1 MRGFVATMAVLL
13 VAVLGCAED
22 KTMENSVDTATTD
35 SVKTETSDITQAWQG
50 NVLETMNSGGY
61 TYVLMDTSD
70 KQVWVAGPEAD
81 ISVGDKVIMQPG
93 GEMRNF
99 TSDTLDHTF
108 DVIYFVRGI
117 ELDDGHTHGPG
128 EAGH

>member
-1 MRGFVATMAVLL
+1 MRRFVTIVAVLL
-13 VAVLGCAED
+13 VAVLGCAEE
-22 KTMENSVDTATTD
+22 KTKEKSVDTAATK
-35 SVKTETSDITQAWQG
+35 SVETATSESTQAWKG
-50 NVLETMNSGGY
+50 NVVETMNSGGY

-70 KQVWVAGPEAD
+70 KQVWVAGPVAE

-99 TSDTLDHTF
+99 TSKTLNRTF